1 MKRTILYVVLL
12 AALPFSIK
20 AQEEKKH
27 SYEIVNNMPLFY
39 LKAREALTYPMAWG
53 NSPIADFEKWKG
65 EARNIVIEC
74 IQNQP
79 PVAEDYHVEIVGTEQ
94 RDGYEI
100 QKMNF
105 NISAWSRIPAYLL
118 IPDGEG
124 KFPAIVMLHDHGG
137 HFSIGKEKVVKPF
150 DVSDDVLQD
159 SEKWIHSSYDGVYLA
174 DYFASKGYVVLII
187 DALFWGERGR
197 KEGVDYNG
205 QQALASNLMQ
215 MGMSF
220 AGVITSDDIQSVE
233 FLSTHPKVDSTKI
246 GSLGFS
252 MGSHRSWML
261 SAISDKVAAS
271 ASICWMNITDSLMT
285 HTNNQNKGGSAY
297 AMLVPN
303 IRRYMDYPHVASIAC
318 PKPALFFN
326 GTRDHLFPI
335 EGVKEAY
342 CVMHDV
348 WDSQKAGDKLI
359 TKVWDEKH
367 FYNKAMQKET
377 LDFFDSWLK

>member
-1 MKRTILYVVLL
+1 MMRKILFLVLMFCVSFL
-12 AALPFSIK
+12 LT
-20 AQEEKKH
+20 AQNEVNR
-27 SYEIVNNMPLFY
+27 SYEVVKNMPLFY
-39 LKAREALTYPMAWG
+39 LKARQALTYPMAWG
-53 NSPIADFEKWKG
+53 NSSISDFDQWRLA
-65 EARNIVIEC
+65 ARNVLVES

-79 PVAEDYHVEIVGTEQ
+79 PAASSYDVTVVATEQ
-94 RDGYEI
+94 RDGYSA
-100 QKMNF
+100 QKIVF
-105 NISAWSRIPAYLL
+105 NVSEWSRTPAYLL
-118 IPDGEG
+118 IPDGNG

-137 HFSIGKEKVVKPF
+137 HFSIGKEKMVRPF
-150 DVSDDVLQD
+150 GVTTEVLQD
-159 SEKWIHSSYDGVYLA
+159 SEKWVRSSYDGVYLA
-174 DYFASKGYVVLII
+174 DYFASHGYVVFVM

-215 MGMSF
+215 LGMSF
-220 AGVITSDDIQSVE
+220 AGVITSDDISSVE
-233 FLSTHPKVDSTKI
+233 FLATHPKVDAAKI

-335 EGVKEAY
+335 EGVEEAY
-342 CVMHDV
+342 RIMRNV
-348 WDSQKAGDKLI
+348 WMSQSAAHKLV

-367 FYNKAMQKET
+367 FYNKAMQEET
-377 LDFFDSWLK
+377 LEFFNRWLK